1 LENDVEHLLSAW
13 PQITEK
19 LKDSGHFL
27 LLADYDGT
35 LTPIVSRPEL
45 AELPEEMRHL
55 LETLLHHNRFIIGI
69 ISGRALS
76 DLKGK
81 VRIEGMVYAGNHG
94 LEIEGPGIRLVNPV
108 ANEMRP
114 VLLIIYQLLSRTL
127 RKIRGVIIENKG
139 LTLSIHYRQVS
150 EEKSR
155 EVKSIFDRIVSGA
168 QALGKISI
176 TPGKKVYEVRP
187 DVDWDKGKALRLLMK
202 KYGKGGR
209 NSKLVPIYLG
219 DDRTDEDAFRAIE
232 KYENGISV
240 FIGEPTQETAARY
253 FLKSSV
259 EVADFFKILL
269 KTTRRGTNEE

>member
-1 LENDVEHLLSAW
+1 MEHLLSAW
-13 PQITEK
+13 PQIAEK
-19 LKDSGHFL
+19 LKDGGHFL

-76 DLKGK
+76 DLKEK

-176 TPGKKVYEVRP
+176 TTGKKVYEVRP
-187 DVDWDKGKALRLLMK
+187 GVDWDKGKALRLLMK